1 MTIHGL
7 EQWRER
13 FAADRAALEQRRLD
27 GLRQAEQA
35 AEELRARWPGVGQV
49 WLFGSL
55 LTRGFHE
62 DSDLDLIV
70 DGLPAEALLEAL
82 GMAER
87 MGPLTVDL
95 KRREDLEPELRQR
108 LLRRARPLLN
118 ATGPAA
124 GLTPVG
130 NSRGQHAP

>member
-1 MTIHGL
+1 
-7 EQWRER
+7 
-13 FAADRAALEQRRLD
+13 
-27 GLRQAEQA
+27 
-35 AEELRARWPGVGQV
+35 
-49 WLFGSL
+49 
-55 LTRGFHE
+55 
-62 DSDLDLIV
+62 
-70 DGLPAEALLEAL
+70 LEAL

-118 ATGPAA
+118 STLHATGPAA